1 MPKSPLQAFIWL
13 SRILQKKKN
22 AHKKTGPG
30 GELGKSKD
38 KKQNEKACKIQKG
51 LPSLKTN
58 SLYLKMD
65 GWNTSFLLG
74 PGLFSGSFV
83 TAGDSSERVT
93 KSWKVAAVPAIW
105 TPSRGAQTGTYRVRG
120 W

>member
-1 MPKSPLQAFIWL
+1 MKHRSRCDLVSNYAKVALASFYLVKPDFTKETRAQKS
-13 SRILQKKKN
+13 S
-22 AHKKTGPG
+22 PG

-58 SLYLKMD
+58 SLHLKMD

-74 PGLFSGSFV
+74 
-83 TAGDSSERVT
+83 
-93 KSWKVAAVPAIW
+93 
-105 TPSRGAQTGTYRVRG
+105 
-120 W
+120 